1 MAWLDLLIPLLIKY
15 YPWNFQLCKIDSVVH
30 NFLTKA
36 FLKWFFLHSFIKNA
50 FHKLNHNA
58 FLVLS
63 VVQLLLLRE
72 NYAHGHGAEAQ
83 HRRIHLKGFL
93 LVYCVV
99 SYKPTHSSVVEE
111 LPQFLPCGNEGINQ
125 TQRDFKWFLG
135 NYCIMRWSWWIGI
148 FRQIVHFISR
158 CNETLRNGYIFD
170 EKCTT
175 CFSIGFS
182 PDYQIVL
189 A

>member
-1 MAWLDLLIPLLIKY
+1 MYLY
-15 YPWNFQLCKIDSVVH
+15 S
-30 NFLTKA
+30 LT
-36 FLKWFFLHSFIKNA
+36 H
-50 FHKLNHNA
+50 A

-125 TQRDFKWFLG
+125 TQRDFKRFLG

-175 CFSIGFS
+175 CFSIGFI

-189 A
+189 EKSLLLSFLFVCFWEGRIYLMPFLDPFSYISCLVQSTFLWYVIHQVFF